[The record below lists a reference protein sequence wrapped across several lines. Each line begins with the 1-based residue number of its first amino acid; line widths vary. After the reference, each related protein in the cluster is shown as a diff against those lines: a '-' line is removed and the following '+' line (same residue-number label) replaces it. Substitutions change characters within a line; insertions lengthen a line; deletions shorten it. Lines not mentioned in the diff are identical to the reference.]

1 MHRPGRVNKYSIAA
15 FLLGCAAQFAMFLPA
30 YSQQDVYVQKGEFGA
45 TVGFAH
51 YFGDLNH
58 DGRINDP
65 HITIGGY
72 YQKQFTNYTALRI
85 SAHYA
90 QLGYSDKF
98 NSKNL
103 FQQKRNLSFNSD
115 IFELALQGDFNFFRF
130 IPTDPDYNFT
140 PYLTFGLGVFSYDPY
155 AYYRGEKVY
164 LRALH
169 TEGQTFYQGRKEYG
183 STAFCFPMGFGFKYC
198 MSEKINLSLEATYRF
213 TTTDYLD
220 DVSTTYIG
228 VDNFPK
234 GPNGALSLAALLQ
247 DRSYE
252 TGEIIGIQGRQR
264 GWSKQKDQYMFLEL
278 GFSLNLTSY
287 TCPSSSG
294 LY

>member
-1 MHRPGRVNKYSIAA
+1 MHRSGRMSKYSIAA
-15 FLLGCAAQFAMFLPA
+15 FLVAFAAQIVVSLPA
-30 YSQQDVYVQKGEFGA
+30 KSQDTYVQKGEFGV
-45 TVGFAH
+45 TVGLAH

-58 DGRINDP
+58 DGKIDDP
-65 HITIGGY
+65 HMTIGGY
-72 YQKQFTNYTALRI
+72 YRKQFTNYTALRI

-90 QLGYSDKF
+90 QLGYSDKY
-98 NSKNL
+98 NKNL

-115 IFELALQGDFNFFRF
+115 IFEFALQGDFNFFRF
-130 IPTDPDYNFT
+130 IPTDPDYSFT
-140 PYLTFGLGVFSYDPY
+140 PYLTFGIGVFSYDPY
-155 AYYRGEKVY
+155 AYYQGEKVF
-164 LRALH
+164 LRPLH

-183 STAFCFPMGFGFKYC
+183 STAFSFPMGMGFKYC
-198 MSEKINLSLEATYRF
+198 MSEKINLSFEVSYRF

-220 DVSTTYIG
+220 DVSTTYVG

-234 GPNGALSLAALLQ
+234 GPNGSLSLAALLQ

-252 TGEIIGIQGRQR
+252 TGEIIGLQGRQR
-264 GWSKQKDQYMFLEL
+264 GWSRQKDQYVFAEI

-287 TCPSSSG
+287 TCPTSSG